1 MTLKKKEKKRLSR
14 IEYESMDKGGE
25 RREVYRLTK
34 TENGE
39 QKDGIYGILKRVKTK
54 THKLT

>member
-1 MTLKKKEKKRLSR
+1 MRAWIREEK
-14 IEYESMDKGGE
+14 DE
-25 RREVYRLTK
+25 RYTVYQLTK
-34 TENGE
+34 IENGE

>member
-1 MTLKKKEKKRLSR
+1 MKEKKRKRLSR

-25 RREVYRLTK
+25 RREVYQLTK